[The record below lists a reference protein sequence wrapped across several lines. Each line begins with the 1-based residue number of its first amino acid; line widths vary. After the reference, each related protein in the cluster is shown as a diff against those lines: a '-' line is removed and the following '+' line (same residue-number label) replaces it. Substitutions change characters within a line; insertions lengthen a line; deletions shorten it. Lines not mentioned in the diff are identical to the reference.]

1 MLGGSHLLGT
11 GMHSG
16 QLVFAQVMTY
26 LPLKAFSRMVKLRRA
41 QHKVKDFT
49 CLDQFLALSFAQLTA
64 RESLRDIEINLR
76 VQRQHFYHLGFRCK
90 TISRNTL
97 ANANRVR
104 PWEVFADLAHHLI
117 GVARALYANDA
128 TSTDLKSLMG
138 ATVYALDATTIDL
151 CLSLF
156 SWAPFRTTKAAIKL
170 HTVMDLRGSI
180 PSFIHISDGK
190 MHDVK
195 VLDLLAKQG
204 YIEVGAYYVMDKAY
218 VDFARLHQLHIAR
231 AFFVTRAKS
240 NMKFVVVQEF
250 PVPINTGLVRD
261 QHIQLTGYESHK
273 RYPELIRQVTYIDP
287 DTGKTL
293 EFLTNNMTLSAL
305 TICALYKQRWQVELF
320 FKWIKQ
326 HLRIKA
332 FFGTT
337 ENAVKTQIWIA
348 IATYVLIAIVKKRL
362 RLDHSLYEILRV
374 LDLNM
379 FETTPISA
387 LLGKLQDGPEI
398 GQDLIQQTLFPTL
411 GH

>member
-26 LPLKAFSRMVKLRRA
+26 LPLKAFSRMVKVRRA

-49 CLDQFLALSFAQLTA
+49 CLDQFLALPFAQLTA

-117 GVARALYANDA
+117 GVARPLYANDA

-170 HTVMDLRGSI
+170 HTLMDLRGSI

-250 PVPINTGLVRD
+250 PVPINTGLVSD

-287 DTGKTL
+287 ETGKTL

-326 HLRIKA
+326 HLRIKV
-332 FFGTT
+332 FLGTSPK
-337 ENAVKTQIWIA
+337 AVKTQIWIA
-348 IATYVLIAIVKKRL
+348 ISIYVLVAIIKKEL
-362 RLDHSLYEILRV
+362 SLSASLYQILQV
-374 LDLNM
+374 VSVTI
-379 FETTPISA
+379 FERTPILQA
-387 LLGKLQDGPEI
+387 LQLQHTGEKSDPFFN
-398 GQDLIQQTLFPTL
+398 QLNLFDL
-411 GH
+411 

>member
-26 LPLKAFSRMVKLRRA
+26 LPLKAFSRMVKVRRA

-117 GVARALYANDA
+117 GVARPLYANDA

-170 HTVMDLRGSI
+170 HTLMDLRGSI

-231 AFFVTRAKS
+231 AFFVTCAKS

-250 PVPINTGLVRD
+250 PVPINTGLVSD
-261 QHIQLTGYESHK
+261 QHIQLTGYESLK

-287 DTGKTL
+287 ETGKTL

-326 HLRIKA
+326 HLRIKK
-332 FFGTT
+332 FLGNS
-337 ENAVKTQIWIA
+337 ENAVKTQIWCA
-348 IATYVLIAIVKKRL
+348 VSTYVLIAVFKKEL
-362 RLDHSLYEILRV
+362 QLNASLYTLLQILSV
-374 LDLNM
+374 SV
-379 FETTPISA
+379 FEKTEALQALQVDSNPIDIYENVNQLI
-387 LLGKLQDGPEI
+387 LLKI
-398 GQDLIQQTLFPTL
+398 FY
-411 GH
+411 H